1 MILFWLIRRVVKL
14 DVCHCVVGITV
25 TNDGPGKGAKI
36 KRLRGREKK
45 WQKLWDES
53 YQCIVGKKVLLSF
66 AFAFV
71 FVATF
76 LRRLSDWFVRWLWW
90 LHRSTAVRYMMIVFV
105 CVCVRRSLR
114 LQFCVFLSLLMQNTL
129 KCVVGRDDGDSKRK
143 LNCFDTFVN
152 VWCCGVAQWW
162 CDGDDSLVTVIQL
175 YFDSVVTPINAISFI
190 CFCYSVLIIL
200 FICVNTFTNWP
211 NRLCPFA
218 VVTTGWI
225 LCLLFWNENCC
236 CCIHLENDRS
246 IPIRNCF
253 SRTCK
258 VTRCGDGGRARA
270 AGANKLKRDSLY
282 HFITHQFE
290 LNSRMMKMGSIDEV
304 LLAVIFIA
312 FARSRDLIEF
322 ALIMV

>member
-1 MILFWLIRRVVKL
+1 MNLNYYYIFVHKYLAISMILFWLIRRVVKL
-14 DVCHCVVGITV
+14 DVCLCVVGITV

-45 WQKLWDES
+45 LQKLWDES

-90 LHRSTAVRYMMIVFV
+90 LHRSTAVRYTMILFV
-105 CVCVRRSLR
+105 CVCMRRSLR
-114 LQFCVFLSLLMQNTL
+114 LQFCVFLSRFMQNTL
-129 KCVVGRDDGDSKRK
+129 KCVVGRDNGDSKRK

-200 FICVNTFTNWP
+200 FICVNTFTKLAKPIVSVRGGDNWMDFMFIISK
-211 NRLCPFA
+211 RK
-218 VVTTGWI
+218 
-225 LCLLFWNENCC
+225 LL
-236 CCIHLENDRS
+236 LLSSLGKRS
-246 IPIRNCF
+246 LDSDSWLFF
-253 SRTCK
+253 SHSQSHTVRRWWPC
-258 VTRCGDGGRARA
+258 TRR
-270 AGANKLKRDSLY
+270 
-282 HFITHQFE
+282 
-290 LNSRMMKMGSIDEV
+290 
-304 LLAVIFIA
+304 
-312 FARSRDLIEF
+312 RSQ
-322 ALIMV
+322 